1 MNAVD
6 QKPAARHVDR
16 IGELM
21 EADDDGDD
29 EMTSDSCRQSLDK
42 HDQHDHHVVGG
53 PPGDD
58 AVLPAADAGAS
69 CVQRPDGCHG
79 DDDESEQQRRVE
91 ESLPS
96 EQQAATGG
104 YRRLSASSQSVCLY
118 MFLYICLRVCV
129 CTCVNASAAASSTR
143 AVHDNELTLF
153 TLLIRVVLTGI
164 DVCRS

>member
-21 EADDDGDD
+21 EADDDDGD
-29 EMTSDSCRQSLDK
+29 ETTSDSCRQSADK

-58 AVLPAADAGAS
+58 AVSPAADAGAS

-79 DDDESEQQRRVE
+79 DDDESEQHRHDE
-91 ESLPS
+91 ESLPG
-96 EQQAATGG
+96 EQQSATGG
-104 YRRLSASSQSVCLY
+104 YRPSLYVLSVSLY
-118 MFLYICLRVCV
+118 MFLCIRLRVFV
-129 CTCVNASAAASSTR
+129 CTRVAAWCCCGR
-143 AVHDNELTLF
+143 
-153 TLLIRVVLTGI
+153 
-164 DVCRS
+164 

>member
-1 MNAVD
+1 MTKYCKRSSGADVWTVAVD
-6 QKPAARHVDR
+6 QRPAARHVDR

-21 EADDDGDD
+21 EADDDADD

-58 AVLPAADAGAS
+58 AVSPAADAAAS

-79 DDDESEQQRRVE
+79 DDDESEQQRCDE

-104 YRRLSASSQSVCLY
+104 YRPSLCFLLDCLY
-118 MFLYICLRVCV
+118 MFLYVSAYICLYVCG
-129 CTCVNASAAASSTR
+129 C
-143 AVHDNELTLF
+143 
-153 TLLIRVVLTGI
+153 
-164 DVCRS
+164 